1 MPIDPAHPW
10 PLIAV
15 RKEQSMSPIR
25 WDPFRDLLSLQERM
39 NKLFEDSLVRST
51 GKLGEAAQSTWTPV
65 VDILEQD
72 EAIILKAELPGV
84 LLEDVDLQIKD
95 DVLIL
100 KGERRF
106 QKDAKKENYHRVER
120 SYGNF
125 SRSFTLPGIVDQAE
139 ISAKLKDGILEVKLP
154 KARSIASKPIPIEIK
169 K

>member
-1 MPIDPAHPW
+1 MT
-10 PLIAV
+10 
-15 RKEQSMSPIR
+15 MSPIR

-51 GKLGEAAQSTWTPV
+51 GKLGEIAQSTWTPV
-65 VDILEQD
+65 VDILEKED
-72 EAIILKAELPGV
+72 EIVLKAELPGV

-106 QKDAKKENYHRVER
+106 QKDTKKENYHRVER
-120 SYGNF
+120 SYGIF

-139 ISAKLKDGILEVKLP
+139 ISAKHKDGILEVKLP
-154 KARSIASKPIPIEIK
+154 KARSIASAMTAKRSGRGVIHDSV
-169 K
+169 